1 MAKVKFNR
9 NENYNIGRINV
20 KTIKNENPTRIKEI
34 WERARETHPER
45 PVSENW
51 PKYKKLDARPEQN

>member
-9 NENYNIGRINV
+9 NEKCNIGSIKV
-20 KTIKNENPTRIKEI
+20 SKNEDSTERIKGL

-51 PKYKKLDARPEQN
+51 PEYKKLDARPENK

>member
-9 NENYNIGRINV
+9 NENYNIGSINV
-20 KTIKNENPTRIKEI
+20 KTIKNEDPTRIKEI

-51 PKYKKLDARPEQN
+51 PEYEKIDGKPEK

>member
-51 PKYKKLDARPEQN
+51 PEYKKLDARPEQN